1 MIKFFRKIRQNL
13 LMENKTSKYFKYAIG
28 EIVLVV
34 IGILI
39 ALQINNW
46 NDRRIAKEN
55 ALAVTKR
62 LLTETRNNKKELT
75 SYILRVEKA
84 KKCAFQLLKSF
95 GKDYQKH
102 DEFLIDSLL
111 LGTYYVYNFDFNT
124 AVFDKVLSSGELSN
138 IENDN
143 IEVIMYQIKTLQ
155 KGYETTEKLL
165 VQHLNENVSPFWRD
179 KISMRQID
187 SRFSVSGKLIGDSQ
201 LEKIDNRAILSNRVF
216 ENIIDDSY
224 YILNSLDRR
233 YKELNDKLT
242 ILIKKL
248 EQTTEN
254 KND

>member
-1 MIKFFRKIRQNL
+1 MIKLFRKIRQNL
-13 LMENKTSKYFKYAIG
+13 LMENKTTKYFKYAIG

-46 NDRRIAKEN
+46 NDRRIAQEN

-111 LGTYYVYNFDFNT
+111 LGTYFVYNFDFNT
-124 AVFDKVLSSGELSN
+124 SVFDKVLSSGELSN
-138 IENDN
+138 IENNN
-143 IEVIMYQIKTLQ
+143 IEVFMYQIKTLQ
-155 KGYETTEKLL
+155 KGYESSEKLL

-201 LEKIDNRAILSNRVF
+201 LEKIDNRAILTNRVF

-224 YILNSLDRR
+224 YILNSLDKR

-254 KND
+254 

>member
-1 MIKFFRKIRQNL
+1 MIKLFRNLRKKLIEQSKIRNYVL
-13 LMENKTSKYFKYAIG
+13 YAIG
-28 EIVLVV
+28 EILLVV

-55 ALAVTKR
+55 ALVVSKR
-62 LLTETRNNKKELT
+62 LLTETRNNKKELA

-111 LGTYYVYNFDFNT
+111 LGTYYVYNFDFNA
-124 AVFDKVLSSGELSN
+124 AVFDRALSSGELSS

-155 KGYETTEKLL
+155 KGYESSEKLL
-165 VQHLNENVSPFWRD
+165 TQHLNENVAPFWRD

-187 SRFSVSGKLIGDSQ
+187 YRFSESGKLIGDSQ
-201 LEKIDNRAILSNRVF
+201 VEKIDNRAILTNRVF
-216 ENIIDDSY
+216 ENIIDDTY
-224 YILNSLDRR
+224 YILNVLGRR
-233 YKELNDKLT
+233 YKELDDKLT
-242 ILIKKL
+242 LLIKKL

-254 KND
+254 